1 MNKTFITTAVA
12 ALGIVGVACAQS
24 STTQIDATPSYLT
37 LRGGLV
43 FPLDDNLRENS
54 DLYGAL
60 GLDYEFPTQLIKGS
74 TTFASVDWW
83 FKGSNGG
90 NGNVFPLT
98 ITQHFYTG
106 KGNSYYREGRS
117 YFFVGGG
124 IAIIDVAN
132 KSSSKFCLRGG
143 VGTEL
148 GPNIIAE
155 ASLTLSDRSKTDVRA
170 NAVGVYIGYR
180 F

>member
-12 ALGIVGVACAQS
+12 ALGLVGVACAQS
-24 STTQIDATPSYLT
+24 STTQIDATPSNLT

-43 FPLDDNLRENS
+43 LPLDSNLRENS
-54 DLYGAL
+54 DFYGGL
-60 GLDYEFPTQLIKGS
+60 GLDYEFPNQLIRGS
-74 TTFASVDWW
+74 STFASVDWY
-83 FKGSNGG
+83 FKGSTGS

-98 ITQHFYTG
+98 LTQRFYSN
-106 KGNSYYREGRS
+106 KGNSYYKDGRS

-124 IAIIDVAN
+124 IAIIDVAG
-132 KSSSKFCLRGG
+132 KSSSKYCLRGG
-143 VGTEL
+143 IGTEL

-155 ASLTLSDRSKTDVRA
+155 ASLTFSDKSKTDVRA
-170 NAVGVYIGYR
+170 NAVGFYIGYR

>member
-1 MNKTFITTAVA
+1 MNKTFMTTAVA

-24 STTQIDATPSYLT
+24 SSTQIDATPSNLT
-37 LRGGLV
+37 LRGGIVL
-43 FPLDDNLRENS
+43 PLDNHLRDAS
-54 DLYGAL
+54 DLFGGV
-60 GLDYEFPTQLIKGS
+60 GLDYEFPSQMIKGS
-74 TTFASVDWW
+74 TTYASVDWW
-83 FKGSNGG
+83 FRASNGD

-106 KGNSYYREGRS
+106 HGNSYYKDGRS

-124 IAIIDVAN
+124 IAVIDVGG
-132 KSSSKFCLRGG
+132 KSSAKFCLRGG
-143 VGTEL
+143 LGTEL

-170 NAVGVYIGYR
+170 NGVGVYIGYR

>member
-24 STTQIDATPSYLT
+24 STTVIDATPSYLT
-37 LRGGLV
+37 LRGGV
-43 FPLDDNLRENS
+43 TFPLDDNLRESS
-54 DLYGAL
+54 DLFGAL
-60 GLDYEFPTQLIKGS
+60 GLDYEFRSQLIRGS
-74 TTFASVDWW
+74 TTYASVDWW

-98 ITQHFYTG
+98 ITQRFYNNH
-106 KGNSYYREGRS
+106 GNSYYKEGRS

-124 IAIIDVAN
+124 VAVIDVAS
-132 KSSSKFCLRGG
+132 KSSAKFCVRGG
-143 VGTEL
+143 FGTEL

-155 ASLTLSDRSKTDVRA
+155 ASLTLSDKSKTNVRA

>member
-1 MNKTFITTAVA
+1 MNKKFFTAAVA
-12 ALGIVGVACAQS
+12 ALGIVGAASAQS
-24 STTQIDATPSYLT
+24 SSTQIDATPSNLT
-37 LRGGLV
+37 IRGGVV
-43 FPLDDNLRENS
+43 FPLDSELRKAS
-54 DLYGAL
+54 DLFAGL

-83 FKGSNGG
+83 LKASNGT

-98 ITQHFYTG
+98 VTQRFYSG
-106 KGNSYYREGRS
+106 KGNNYYKEGRS

-124 IAIIDVAN
+124 IAIIDVEH
-132 KSSSKFCLRGG
+132 KSSSKFCFRGG
-143 VGTEL
+143 IGTEL